1 MVLSKQALAIDQNI
15 FFIRLAMTL
24 KGTIFMVLA
33 GWLLTAPHLGAWEAA
48 LAVTGAVYAGRFT
61 HLRAALLFATSTFT
75 IFLGT
80 FVGDIDTVDHIQAL
94 MTHHSITTLNPEIVA
109 LGCLVLL
116 MLLMAF
122 LLSLVAKHPYILIA
136 KKPLWCLLMVEALL
150 CGLGEM
156 PSIGAQQ
163 SMLIWSFVFTLTPYI
178 WFLTYA
184 IIDQRH
190 HANTNRILQLGVIR
204 PFWSPTYLPHG
215 KGAAFLEK
223 YSAQSKEALAIT
235 QLKAIKL
242 LLWANLI
249 FASHEALNFIFI
261 ERLHIPLLQEAVAQ
275 FIHSTPYSWADS
287 WWALIISHVK
297 FCLQVAFW
305 AHLFIGIARLVGYR
319 LPRGTWRPLE
329 SKTLADYFNR
339 FHFYFKEMLID
350 FFFMPTFLK
359 YFRKHPQLRQFF
371 ATFMAAGVGNAVW
384 HFCRD
389 INLVATQGW
398 WQSLSSFS
406 SYAFYC
412 ILLAVGVG
420 ISQWRASK
428 RIKSPFSLLQ
438 RVNALIFIWSFVTC
452 LHLFGDG
459 TRTHTLWER
468 LQFLAFLLKIY

>member
-1 MVLSKQALAIDQNI
+1 MAIDQNI

-24 KGTIFMVLA
+24 KGTIVMAVLA
-33 GWLLTAPHLGAWEAA
+33 WLLTAPHLGAWEAA
-48 LAVTGAVYAGRFT
+48 LAVTGAVLAARFT
-61 HLRAALLFATSTFT
+61 QHRAALLFATSTAT

-80 FVGDIDTVDHIQAL
+80 WVGDIDTVDHIQAH
-94 MTHHSITTLNPEIVA
+94 MTHLNITAMNPEILA
-109 LGCLVLL
+109 MGCLVLL
-116 MLLMAF
+116 MLLMSF
-122 LLSLVAKHPYILIA
+122 LLGWVAKHPDVLIA
-136 KKPLWCLLMVEALL
+136 KKPLWCLLMVEVLL
-150 CGLGEM
+150 SGLGEM
-156 PSIGAQQ
+156 PGIGAQQ
-163 SMLIWSFVFTLTPYI
+163 SVLIWAFVFTLTPYI

-190 HANTNRILQLGVIR
+190 HANTSLLLQLGVTR
-204 PFWSPTYLPHG
+204 PFWSPSYLPHG
-215 KGAAFLEK
+215 KGATFLEK
-223 YSAQSKEALAIT
+223 YAAQSNKELAVT

-249 FASHEALNFIFI
+249 FACHEALNFIFI
-261 ERLHIPLLQEAVAQ
+261 DRLHIPSLQEAVAQ
-275 FIHSTPYSWADS
+275 FIHSTPYAWADS
-287 WWALIISHVK
+287 WWALIISHIK

-305 AHLFIGIARLVGYR
+305 AHIFIGMARLVGYR

-339 FHFYFKEMLID
+339 FHFYFKELLID

-389 INLVATQGW
+389 IDLVATQGW
-398 WQSLSSFS
+398 WRSLSSFS

-420 ISQWRASK
+420 LSQWRTSK
-428 RIKSPFSLLQ
+428 RTLGPSSRLQ
-438 RVNALIFIWSFVTC
+438 RVNAFIFIWSFVTC